1 MKNRILQVL
10 GKLVSGDSSSPDSIK
25 TPKPTIQAIEQKNR
39 FVMNNILL
47 IVFLPAVAFF
57 SLLFAIILKCYFS
70 GELSSWVQATG
81 TILAIF
87 SGFLLVEL
95 QTKNQ
100 QKKKREEELRLA
112 ETACLLTD
120 ESFDLVCARLNNA
133 WLKNRRSCLQMY
145 RTTEMIN
152 AMKEFQITQVSVVML
167 HDFIQIRSQLFSIN
181 KGINNFWKKEE
192 EIRSRD
198 DLESSFRVLCM
209 AIESWKKLDEIA
221 KIIGVNKIG
230 NCPIDKYP
238 ELKNKLDK
246 VGTNRN

>member
-1 MKNRILQVL
+1 
-10 GKLVSGDSSSPDSIK
+10 
-25 TPKPTIQAIEQKNR
+25 
-39 FVMNNILL
+39 
-47 IVFLPAVAFF
+47 
-57 SLLFAIILKCYFS
+57 
-70 GELSSWVQATG
+70 
-81 TILAIF
+81 
-87 SGFLLVEL
+87 
-95 QTKNQ
+95 
-100 QKKKREEELRLA
+100 
-112 ETACLLTD
+112 
-120 ESFDLVCARLNNA
+120 
-133 WLKNRRSCLQMY
+133 MY

-152 AMKEFQITQVSVVML
+152 AMKEFQVAQVSVVML

-238 ELKNKLDK
+238 ELKNKLDE
-246 VGTNRN
+246 VRNE